1 MSSKPS
7 KQTSQAP
14 QSGGQDSPKDEQ
26 KKSSQT
32 GEQPKRQNTRKP
44 RPKTSPRSAPKR
56 GQAKGL
62 AKQGEKQIVKPGT
75 KQMTKQKAKPLAKTA
90 SKPAGR
96 ATAKSAGRTN
106 TQKNAQPARKDT
118 STEKRLRVIP
128 LGGLDAIGK
137 NMTVFEYGD
146 DMIVVDAGLM
156 FPDEN
161 QLGIDLIL
169 PDYSY
174 VIENEHKLKGIVITH
189 GHEDHTGALPWLL
202 KDLSRRSVPIITTK
216 LTCGMI
222 KGKFEEHGIK
232 NAKFTEVSSKDHLK
246 CGVFGLNFID
256 VNHSIPDAVAV
267 LIQTPVGNVLH
278 TGDFKFDQ
286 TPINGRVVDYSAL
299 VKAGDEGVMLL
310 LSDSTCAERPGITPS
325 EAEVGRSLRSI
336 MAQAKQRIIIASF
349 SSHIHRLQQICDAA
363 IASGRKVAV
372 TGRSMLRNTEIARKL
387 GYLAIP
393 DDMIIDAFNL
403 RDYEPEDIVVLCTGS
418 QGEPLSAL
426 SRMAIGEH
434 RSIRVAA
441 GDTVIFSATPVPGNE
456 QAVNTVIN
464 QLVKCGAEVH
474 EGRDAKV
481 HVSGHAASEELKML
495 LNIIKPEYF
504 LPVHGETRH
513 LHAHKELALQ
523 VGIPEEY
530 IFVLENGD
538 VIEFDEDGAYQKEPV
553 QNGVIYVDGLNVG
566 DFDSVILR
574 DRQHLSQDGI
584 VTIVA
589 NVNRSRKQAMGDME
603 VIFRGV
609 SVSDPEFF
617 QSEIAERAT
626 KTLERNLREK
636 ATLNNA
642 RRSVKDAV
650 SQLVWERTKTRP
662 MVIPVIMEI

>member
-7 KQTSQAP
+7 NPNSDAKQDSRQKQDTVSSAKRKP
-14 QSGGQDSPKDEQ
+14 AAKQSGKQI
-26 KKSSQT
+26 
-32 GEQPKRQNTRKP
+32 
-44 RPKTSPRSAPKR
+44 
-56 GQAKGL
+56 
-62 AKQGEKQIVKPGT
+62 AKQGT
-75 KQMTKQKAKPLAKTA
+75 KKLSKVAPKPLAK
-90 SKPAGR
+90 KPAKTTSKLG
-96 ATAKSAGRTN
+96 AKSPAKSASKLGVKSPAKSGGSRSKKQDL
-106 TQKNAQPARKDT
+106 QKN
-118 STEKRLRVIP
+118 RLRVIP

-156 FPDEN
+156 FPDEH

-174 VIENEHKLKGIVITH
+174 IIENEHKLRGIIITH

-216 LTCGMI
+216 LTCGLI

-232 NAKFTEVSSKDHLK
+232 NAKFTEVNSDSKLN
-246 CGVFGLNFID
+246 CGVFGLSFID

-267 LIQTPVGNVLH
+267 LINTPVGNVLH

-286 TPINGRVVDYSAL
+286 TPINGKVVDYSAL
-299 VKAGDEGVMLL
+299 AKAGDEGVMLL
-310 LSDSTCAERPGITPS
+310 LSDSTCAEKSGITPS
-325 EAEVGRSLRSI
+325 EAEVGRALRSI

-387 GYLAIP
+387 GYLSIP
-393 DDMIIDAFNL
+393 DDMIIDAYHM
-403 RDYEPEDIVVLCTGS
+403 RDYAPEDIVVLCTGS

-434 RSIRVAA
+434 RSIRVTP

-464 QLVKCGAEVH
+464 QLVKCGAQVH
-474 EGRDAKV
+474 EKQTATV

-513 LHAHKELALQ
+513 LHAHKNLALQ

-538 VIEFDEDGAYQKEPV
+538 VLEFDESGAYQKDPV

-566 DFDSVILR
+566 DFDSIILR

-589 NVNRSRKQAMGDME
+589 NVNRSRKQAMGSVE

-662 MVIPVIMEI
+662 MIIPVIMEI

>member
-1 MSSKPS
+1 MNSSSVGGS
-7 KQTSQAP
+7 KGS
-14 QSGGQDSPKDEQ
+14 
-26 KKSSQT
+26 
-32 GEQPKRQNTRKP
+32 
-44 RPKTSPRSAPKR
+44 KTVNNK
-56 GQAKGL
+56 
-62 AKQGEKQIVKPGT
+62 T
-75 KQMTKQKAKPLAKTA
+75 KN
-90 SKPAGR
+90 KPAR
-96 ATAKSAGRTN
+96 
-106 TQKNAQPARKDT
+106 
-118 STEKRLRVIP
+118 KRLRVIP

-156 FPDEN
+156 FPDEH

-174 VIENEHKLKGIVITH
+174 IVENEHKLRGIVITH

-202 KDLSRRSVPIITTK
+202 KDLSRRSVPIIATK

-222 KGKFEEHGIK
+222 KGKLEEHGIK
-232 NAKFTEVSSKDHLK
+232 NAKFTEVTNDSHLK
-246 CGVFGLNFID
+246 RGVFGLNFID
-256 VNHSIPDAVAV
+256 VNHSIPDAVAI
-267 LIQTPVGNVLH
+267 LIKTPVGSVLH

-286 TPINGRVVDYSAL
+286 TPINGKVVDYSAL
-299 VKAGDEGVMLL
+299 AKAGDNGVMLL
-310 LSDSTCAERPGITPS
+310 LSDSTCAERPGVTPS
-325 EAEVGRSLRSI
+325 EAEVGKSLRSI
-336 MAQAKQRIIIASF
+336 MSQAKKRIIIASF

-387 GYLAIP
+387 GYLSIP
-393 DDMIIDAFNL
+393 EDMLLDAYHL
-403 RDYEPEDIVVLCTGS
+403 RDHAPEDIVVLCTGS

-434 RSIRVAA
+434 RSIRITP

-464 QLVKCGAEVH
+464 QLVKCGAYVH
-474 EGRDAKV
+474 EGYSARV

-495 LNIIKPEYF
+495 LNLIRPEYF

-538 VIEFDEDGAYQKEPV
+538 VLEFDEDGAYQKDPV

-566 DFDSVILR
+566 DFDSLILR

-584 VTIVA
+584 VTIVINA
-589 NVNRSRKQAMGDME
+589 NRSRKQVMSDVA

-626 KTLERNLREK
+626 KTLERNLREN

-662 MVIPVIMEI
+662 MIIPVIMEI

>member
-1 MSSKPS
+1 MSSNSASKPS
-7 KQTSQAP
+7 RQKQANKKTGTAKP
-14 QSGGQDSPKDEQ
+14 AQ
-26 KKSSQT
+26 KQLSKT
-32 GEQPKRQNTRKP
+32 GP
-44 RPKTSPRSAPKR
+44 
-56 GQAKGL
+56 
-62 AKQGEKQIVKPGT
+62 KQIVKPAGKQLT
-75 KQMTKQKAKPLAKTA
+75 KSGNKQITKARPKVSAKAKPKAGTMKNNKVKHKD
-90 SKPAGR
+90 SK
-96 ATAKSAGRTN
+96 N
-106 TQKNAQPARKDT
+106 NKDSS
-118 STEKRLRVIP
+118 STRLRVIP

-156 FPDEN
+156 FPDEH

-174 VIENEHKLKGIVITH
+174 IVENEHKLRGIVITH

-202 KDLSRRSVPIITTK
+202 KDLSRRSVPIIATK

-222 KGKFEEHGIK
+222 KGKLEEHGIK
-232 NAKFTEVSSKDHLK
+232 NAKFTEVTSDSHLK
-246 CGVFGLNFID
+246 RGVFGLNFID
-256 VNHSIPDAVAV
+256 VNHSIPDAVAI
-267 LIQTPVGNVLH
+267 LIKTPVGNILH

-286 TPINGRVVDYSAL
+286 TPINGKVVDYSAL
-299 VKAGDEGVMLL
+299 AKAGDGGVMLL
-310 LSDSTCAERPGITPS
+310 LSDSTCAERPGVTPS
-325 EAEVGRSLRSI
+325 EAEVGKSLRSI

-363 IASGRKVAV
+363 VASGRKVAV
-372 TGRSMLRNTEIARKL
+372 TGRSMLRNTEIARQL

-393 DDMIIDAFNL
+393 EDMLIDAFNL
-403 RDYEPEDIVVLCTGS
+403 RDHAPEDIVVLCTGS

-434 RSIRVAA
+434 RSIRVTP

-464 QLVKCGAEVH
+464 QLVKCGADVH
-474 EGRDAKV
+474 EGHSAKV

-495 LNIIKPEYF
+495 LNLIKPEYF

-513 LHAHKELALQ
+513 LYAHKELALQ

-538 VIEFDEDGAYQKEPV
+538 VLEFDEDGAYQKDPV

-589 NVNRSRKQAMGDME
+589 NVNRSRKQTMGTVE

>member
-7 KQTSQAP
+7 KQNQSNNQA
-14 QSGGQDSPKDEQ
+14 DSKPKP
-26 KKSSQT
+26 KPKPK
-32 GEQPKRQNTRKP
+32 PKRKD
-44 RPKTSPRSAPKR
+44 S
-56 GQAKGL
+56 
-62 AKQGEKQIVKPGT
+62 
-75 KQMTKQKAKPLAKTA
+75 AKPKPSAKKPA
-90 SKPAGR
+90 SKGSNNKAGAGR
-96 ATAKSAGRTN
+96 GKLAQKSNAKPKKGNS
-106 TQKNAQPARKDT
+106 
-118 STEKRLRVIP
+118 STRLRVIP

-174 VIENEHKLKGIVITH
+174 LIENEHKLRGIVITH

-202 KDLSRRSVPIITTK
+202 KDLSRRSVPIIATK
-216 LTCGMI
+216 LTCGLI
-222 KGKFEEHGIK
+222 KGKLEEHGVK
-232 NAKFTEVSSKDHLK
+232 NAKFKEVNSDSSLD
-246 CGVFGLNFID
+246 CGVFSLNFID

-267 LIQTPVGNVLH
+267 LIKTPVGSILH

-286 TPINGRVVDYSAL
+286 TPINGKVADYSAL
-299 VKAGDEGVMLL
+299 AKAGDEGVMLL

-336 MAQAKQRIIIASF
+336 MSQATQRIIIASF

-363 IASGRKVAV
+363 VASGRKVAV
-372 TGRSMLRNTEIARKL
+372 TGRSMLRNTEIARQL
-387 GYLAIP
+387 GYLNIP
-393 DDMIIDAFNL
+393 EDMLIDAFNL
-403 RDYEPEDIVVLCTGS
+403 RDHAPEDIVVLCTGS

-434 RSIRVAA
+434 RSIRVTP

-464 QLVKCGAEVH
+464 QLVKCGADVH
-474 EGRDAKV
+474 EGHAARV
-481 HVSGHAASEELKML
+481 HVSGHAASEELKLL
-495 LNIIKPEYF
+495 LNLIRPEYF

-523 VGIPEEY
+523 VGIPEDY

-538 VIEFDEDGAYQKEPV
+538 VLEFDEDGAYQKDPV

-566 DFDSVILR
+566 DFDGVILR

-584 VTIVA
+584 VTLVA
-589 NVNRSRKQAMGDME
+589 NVNRSRKQVMGSVE

-609 SVSDPEFF
+609 SVSDPQFF

-636 ATLNNA
+636 ATMNNA

>member
-1 MSSKPS
+1 VKQGAAATAKPKVKKGS
-7 KQTSQAP
+7 DKQ
-14 QSGGQDSPKDEQ
+14 
-26 KKSSQT
+26 
-32 GEQPKRQNTRKP
+32 
-44 RPKTSPRSAPKR
+44 
-56 GQAKGL
+56 L
-62 AKQGEKQIVKPGT
+62 AKQGAKKLT
-75 KQMTKQKAKPLAKTA
+75 KVAPKPLAKRPA
-90 SKPAGR
+90 KPG
-96 ATAKSAGRTN
+96 AKSGNRP
-106 TQKNAQPARKDT
+106 QKRSVQKKGAQKD
-118 STEKRLRVIP
+118 RLRVIP

-156 FPDEN
+156 FPDEH

-174 VIENEHKLKGIVITH
+174 IIENEHKLRGIVITH

-216 LTCGMI
+216 LTCGLI

-232 NAKFTEVSSKDHLK
+232 NVKFTEVNSDSHLN

-267 LIQTPVGNVLH
+267 LINTPVGNVLH

-286 TPINGRVVDYSAL
+286 TPIIGKVADYSAL
-299 VKAGDEGVMLL
+299 AKAGDEGVMLL
-310 LSDSTCAERPGITPS
+310 LSDSTCAEKVGVTPS
-325 EAEVGRSLRSI
+325 EAEVGRALRSI
-336 MAQAKQRIIIASF
+336 MSQAKQRIIIASF

-387 GYLAIP
+387 GYLSIP
-393 DDMIIDAFNL
+393 DDMIIDAYHM
-403 RDYEPEDIVVLCTGS
+403 RDYAPEDIVVLCTGS

-434 RSIRVAA
+434 RSIRVTP

-456 QAVNTVIN
+456 QAVNTVVN

-474 EGRDAKV
+474 EKQTATV
-481 HVSGHAASEELKML
+481 HVSGHASSEELKML

-504 LPVHGETRH
+504 MPVHGETRH
-513 LHAHKELALQ
+513 LHAHKNLALQ

-538 VIEFDEDGAYQKEPV
+538 VLEFDEDGAYQKDPV

-589 NVNRSRKQAMGDME
+589 NVNRSRKQTMGSVE

-609 SVSDPEFF
+609 SVADPEFF